1 MKKTN
6 QELKPKNAVAWTVSL
21 SLAVVG
27 LMVLA
32 IVMKTLA
39 DRPTLK
45 QQLEQVNGVL
55 FDSPR
60 QVPDVTLMRHD
71 GAVFSPA
78 QWQGK
83 WDLVTF
89 GFTYCPDVCPTNMAD
104 MNIAHQQLAALG
116 LADRVRFWMVTVDPE
131 RDSVAQLSLYV
142 PYYNSEFIGL
152 TGADD
157 QLGLLATQ
165 LSAVYFREGDGE
177 DYTVAHSDNYAIVDP
192 QGHLISLLRPP
203 HTPSHITD
211 ALVLLMNGHAP

>member
-1 MKKTN
+1 MKTPS
-6 QELKPKNAVAWTVSL
+6 LDPKSRHAVAWTVGL
-21 SLAVVG
+21 SLTVVA

-32 IVMKTLA
+32 IVLKTLA

-45 QQLEQVNGVL
+45 QQLELVNGVL

-71 GAVFSPA
+71 GAAFTPV

-83 WDLVTF
+83 WDLITF

-104 MNIAHQQLAALG
+104 MNIAHQQLTALG

-142 PYYNSEFIGL
+142 PYYNAEFIGL

-157 QLGLLATQ
+157 QLALLATQ
-165 LSAVYFREGDGE
+165 LNAVYFREGEGD
-177 DYTVAHSDNYAIVDP
+177 DYTIAHSDNFAIVDP
-192 QGHLISLLRPP
+192 KGHLTTLLRPP
-203 HTPSHITD
+203 HKPSHITD
-211 ALVLLMNGHAP
+211 ALALLMNGYAP

>member
-1 MKKTN
+1 MKTKIAN
-6 QELKPKNAVAWTVSL
+6 SQRNRSIGWTVSL
-21 SLAVVG
+21 SLAVVA

-45 QQLEQVNGVL
+45 QQLELVNGVL
-55 FDSPR
+55 FDTPR
-60 QVPDVTLMRHD
+60 RVPDVTLMRHD
-71 GAVFSPA
+71 GDVFTPA

-83 WDLVTF
+83 WDLITF

-104 MNIAHQQLAALG
+104 MNLAYQQLVALG

-142 PYYNSEFIGL
+142 PYYNAEFVGL

-157 QLGLLATQ
+157 QLSLLANQ
-165 LSAVYFREGDGE
+165 LSAVYFREGEGE
-177 DYTVAHSDNYAIVDP
+177 GYTVAHSDNFAIVDP
-192 QGHLISLLRPP
+192 EGHLISLLRPP
-203 HTPSHITD
+203 HKPSHITD
-211 ALVLLMNGHAP
+211 ALSLLMNSYGL